1 MKFSYE
7 ASAVPVTKPRS
18 GSLNSFV
25 SSMFGRKSR
34 RSMAPPTPTGDIISI
49 RKSGFKLIGSKKFD
63 LKSANR
69 FENSKRKITLQ
80 NSQIGDSD
88 VFSRNCHLK
97 LSTKF
102 EKSVEYR

>member
-1 MKFSYE
+1 
-7 ASAVPVTKPRS
+7 
-18 GSLNSFV
+18 
-25 SSMFGRKSR
+25 
-34 RSMAPPTPTGDIISI
+34 MAPSTPTTDIISI

-63 LKSANR
+63 LKSVNR

-102 EKSVEYR
+102 EKSAEYR